1 MSSEILPL
9 VYFGKLPS
17 RGDFVRSRHNASEI
31 DSIDNWISGALE
43 SLVHTS
49 NPLPLVFFSHVD
61 TFKNEVITGVI
72 RHSTDSNNRVYP
84 ILGMQIQYI
93 EKIKNWT
100 KYLPVKSF
108 SVWQTVDAAL
118 VQAQQAATDSDAIQR
133 LNNTQLAI
141 DDNAV
146 THYYDF
152 INSITLDAI
161 ADKIVVNKTQLIE
174 QIIATGLLFLPTF
187 SKGFIGLNKTLCW
200 SLGKNKNTAINLAT
214 FWHDLIHGFYLPHE
228 IKINTYLY
236 QSSEN
241 YLLTISFNEPQT
253 NVLAQL
259 PQGTNNNVDS
269 WVIMD
274 NSDWTQNYIEEDI
287 GLSRFYE
294 LLSQDHLY
302 LYDIRQLFKQV
313 FLAQ

>member
-1 MSSEILPL
+1 MNSEILPL

-31 DSIDNWISGALE
+31 DTIDNWISGALE
-43 SLVHTS
+43 SLVQTS
-49 NPLPLVFFSHVD
+49 HPLPLIFFSHVD
-61 TFKNEVITGVI
+61 TVKNEVITGVI
-72 RHSTDSNNRVYP
+72 RHSTDSNNRIYP
-84 ILGMQIQYI
+84 IIGMQVQYI

-100 KYLPVKSF
+100 KYLPVKSL
-108 SVWQTVDAAL
+108 SVWETVDTAL
-118 VQAQQAATDSDAIQR
+118 VQAQQAATDSGAIEQ
-133 LNNTQLAI
+133 LNTTQLAI

-146 THYYDF
+146 TYYYDF
-152 INSITLDAI
+152 INAKTLVDITS
-161 ADKIVVNKTQLIE
+161 KIGINKNQLIE

-200 SLGKNKNTAINLAT
+200 SLGNNKNTAINMAT
-214 FWHDLIHGFYLPHE
+214 FWYDLIHGFYLPHE
-228 IKINTYLY
+228 IKINTYFY
-236 QSSEN
+236 QSSES
-241 YLLTISFNEPQT
+241 YLLVVSFNEPQT
-253 NVLAQL
+253 SVLGQL
-259 PQGTNNNVDS
+259 PQGTNNTVDS

-274 NSDWTQNYIEEDI
+274 NSSWTQNYIEEDI
-287 GLSRFYE
+287 GLNRFYE